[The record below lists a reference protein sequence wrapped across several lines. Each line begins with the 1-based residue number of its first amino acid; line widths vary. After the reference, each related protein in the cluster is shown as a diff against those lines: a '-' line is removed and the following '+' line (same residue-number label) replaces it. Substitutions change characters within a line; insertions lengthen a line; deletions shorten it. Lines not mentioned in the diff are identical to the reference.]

1 MSQPWTIR
9 FLRLLPAYAIALA
22 AILITLF
29 PIVWIFTISIKTK
42 RDAFAIPPVWRFEP
56 VWQNYWTLWENDTF
70 RSAILNTATITAIG
84 VVLSIVI
91 AIPAAY
97 ALNRLRVRGKTLIAA
112 WLLLAYMLPEF
123 LFIIPMYVLYQ
134 SIGLYDTQIGL
145 ALVYQVHVLPFAI
158 WMLRSFFAEIPTDLD
173 EAARIDGCGHL
184 RTLMVVYVPMS
195 LPGIGA
201 TSILSAIWI
210 WNELAIAL
218 GLTFSNAQPLTL
230 AMASF
235 RGYASID
242 WGPMSAASIVAII
255 PMLLFALIAQKWIV
269 KGLTLGAVKG

>member
-1 MSQPWTIR
+1 MSEPWTVR
-9 FLRLLPAYAIALA
+9 FLRLLPAYAIALT

-42 RDAFAIPPVWRFEP
+42 RDAFAIPPIWRFEP
-56 VWQNYWTLWENDTF
+56 VWQNYWSLWENDTF
-70 RSAILNTATITAIG
+70 RNAILNTATITAIG
-84 VVLSIVI
+84 VVLSIAI

-97 ALNRLRVRGKTLIAA
+97 ALNRLQVRGKALIAA

-134 SIGLYDTQIGL
+134 AIGLYDTQIGL

-158 WMLRSFFAEIPTDLD
+158 WMLRSFFAEIPTELD
-173 EAARIDGCGHL
+173 EAARIDGCGHW

-201 TSILSAIWI
+201 TAVLSAIWI

-230 AMASF
+230 AVASF

>member
-1 MSQPWTIR
+1 VSQPWTIR

-56 VWQNYWTLWENDTF
+56 VWQNYWTLWENETF
-70 RSAILNTATITAIG
+70 RNAILNTATITAIG

-158 WMLRSFFAEIPTDLD
+158 WMLRSFFAEIPADLD

>member
-1 MSQPWTIR
+1 MSETWNAR
-9 FLRLLPAYAIALA
+9 FLRLFPAYAVALI

-29 PIVWIFTISIKTK
+29 PIIWIFMISIKTK
-42 RDAFAIPPVWRFEP
+42 KDAFAIPPVWRFEP
-56 VWQNYWTLWENDTF
+56 VWQNYWSLWENEGF
-70 RSAILNTATITAIG
+70 RNAILNTAVITLIG
-84 VVLSIVI
+84 VVLSIAI
-91 AIPAAY
+91 AVPAAY
-97 ALNRLRVRGKTLIAA
+97 ALNRIRISGKMLIAA

-158 WMLRSFFAEIPTDLD
+158 WMLRSFFAEIPDELD
-173 EAARIDGCGHL
+173 DAAKIDGCNSWK
-184 RTLMVVYVPMS
+184 TLLLVYVPMS

-201 TSILSAIWI
+201 TAVLSAIWI

-218 GLTFSNAQPLTL
+218 GLTFSKAQTLTVSV
-230 AMASF
+230 ASF

-242 WGPMSAASIVAII
+242 WGPMTAASIIAIV